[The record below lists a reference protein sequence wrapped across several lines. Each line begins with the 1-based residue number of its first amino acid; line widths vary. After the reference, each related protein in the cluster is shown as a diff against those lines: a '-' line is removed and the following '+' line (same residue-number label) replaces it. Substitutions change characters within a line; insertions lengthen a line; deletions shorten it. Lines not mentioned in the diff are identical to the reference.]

1 MGLFDFI
8 LGNRNAKT
16 PVANLVYAST
26 RRSDV
31 PQLSA
36 FRDLIQKNYKLKE
49 GFLKFP
55 DNTYARGTKITPE
68 VYTALQLAHP
78 KISKFKSYLTTSA
91 SNMEQYTGKDSVR
104 D

>member
-1 MGLFDFI
+1 M
-8 LGNRNAKT
+8 

-78 KISKFKSYLTTSA
+78 NDKQIQILFDHICLKHGAIYWKGFSSGLMHQLGQIEKNLY
-91 SNMEQYTGKDSVR
+91 R
-104 D
+104 